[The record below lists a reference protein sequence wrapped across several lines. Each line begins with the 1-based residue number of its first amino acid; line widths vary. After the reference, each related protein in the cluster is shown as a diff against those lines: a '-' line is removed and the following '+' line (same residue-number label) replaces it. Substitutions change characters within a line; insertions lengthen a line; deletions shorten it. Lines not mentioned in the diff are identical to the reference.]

1 MVAGAEDLSPELDAS
16 AWETLRSGFSVV
28 LHRRPDETPEKTD
41 ARFVTVAALVP
52 GSRSRIW
59 EVIHDKEHAAEFID
73 GVLESRVIEREEHE
87 ILVEQVTR
95 VGGPKGAY
103 RYRLLHKLTPEKKAV
118 FTYDGGELKDV
129 IGAWWIFDGPDPGH
143 FLVVYSLHI
152 DAGFFAPQALV
163 KAGMRKTMP
172 RTIEAIAREVAKRGE

>member
-1 MVAGAEDLSPELDAS
+1 MVAADPPPDLDAT
-16 AWETLRSGFSVV
+16 AWESLRKGGGVV
-28 LHRRPDETPEKTD
+28 LHRRPDETPDKTD

-73 GVLESRVIEREEHE
+73 GVLESKVIERRENE

-103 RYRLLHKLTPEKKAV
+103 RYRLLHRLTPETKAV
-118 FTYDGGELKDV
+118 FTYSGGELKDV
-129 IGAWWIFDGPDPGH
+129 IGAWWIFEGPDPGH
-143 FLVVYSLHI
+143 FLLVYSLHI
-152 DAGFFAPQALV
+152 DAGFFAPQAIV
-163 KAGMRKTMP
+163 KAGMKKTMP
-172 RTIEAIAREVAKRGE
+172 RTIEAVAREVAKRGG